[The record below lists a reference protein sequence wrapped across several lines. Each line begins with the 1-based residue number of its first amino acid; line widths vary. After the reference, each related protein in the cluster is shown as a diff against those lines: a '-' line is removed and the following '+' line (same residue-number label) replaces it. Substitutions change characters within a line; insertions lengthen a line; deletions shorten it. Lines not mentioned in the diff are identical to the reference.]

1 MNSIEYIKKAKNGE
15 IDIVENT
22 KKTLEEI
29 KKIDQEYNYFINIDE
44 KYSLNQAEKI
54 SKSKK
59 KGKLHGLPISIKD
72 CVCVK
77 DLESKA
83 GSKILEGYK
92 PVYDATVIQKIKD
105 EGGIIIGKTQQDV
118 FGFGSFNTNVGK
130 GYKIPKNP
138 FDKERTTGGSSG
150 GGSGITKKIE
160 MPHIAVTESTGGSIA
175 APASYCGVI
184 GLCPTYGRVSRY
196 GLMTYSNSMDKIGV
210 TSKDI
215 EEIALMTSVISGYD
229 RKDSTSK
236 KIEIPDYTKKK
247 YDKLKLVLVKESIN
261 EGVEEGVSKNL
272 INLIDKIKYDYVS
285 MPLNFKYSIQVY
297 YLCTMSEVSTNL
309 SMLCGMRYGMHE
321 KLEGNFNE
329 YFSKVRSNNFVKE
342 AKRRIIIGT
351 FARMSGFRDA
361 YYLKALKVRTKII
374 EEYKKIFKKY
384 DLIITP
390 SMPNIAPKFSDINKM
405 TPLENYMTDIM
416 TAGPNLAGFPHI
428 SIPSGFS
435 KDMPTGLLAVA
446 NHFQEHKL
454 IDFARSL
461 KK

>member
-29 KKIDQEYNYFINIDE
+29 KKIDQEYNYFININE
-44 KYSLNQAEKI
+44 NYSLNQAEKI
-54 SKSKK
+54 SKSNK
-59 KGKLHGLPISIKD
+59 KGKLYGLPISIKD

-247 YDKLKLVLVKESIN
+247 YDK
-261 EGVEEGVSKNL
+261 
-272 INLIDKIKYDYVS
+272 
-285 MPLNFKYSIQVY
+285 
-297 YLCTMSEVSTNL
+297 
-309 SMLCGMRYGMHE
+309 
-321 KLEGNFNE
+321 
-329 YFSKVRSNNFVKE
+329 
-342 AKRRIIIGT
+342 
-351 FARMSGFRDA
+351 
-361 YYLKALKVRTKII
+361 
-374 EEYKKIFKKY
+374 
-384 DLIITP
+384 
-390 SMPNIAPKFSDINKM
+390 
-405 TPLENYMTDIM
+405 
-416 TAGPNLAGFPHI
+416 
-428 SIPSGFS
+428 
-435 KDMPTGLLAVA
+435 
-446 NHFQEHKL
+446 
-454 IDFARSL
+454 
-461 KK
+461 